1 MALVLKI
8 ATVDRSSSVN
18 WRSLS
23 VTSVL
28 SKEVDQMEFTIRKT
42 SGSKYIP
49 TAGQEVTLE
58 EDTIKI
64 FGGVIIEI
72 QEIVEAG
79 ILLSYKIRCKDYSH
93 FLDRKLATK
102 IYEGYEAGDI
112 VTDLI
117 TTYTT
122 GFTTTNVPASSPII
136 QTMKFNYEQLTRALT
151 KIADTI
157 GWDWYVDPDKDI
169 HFFNADSSVAPF
181 DLTDTGDTFEWK
193 SLEINQNI
201 QQLRNVVYVRGGEYK
216 KTIIEADAID
226 KYEAQANQVTFQ
238 LAYKYDNITVEKNGI
253 VQTVGIDNI
262 DTLASKDCLYN
273 FQEKFITFNPLTAG
287 DDIVVYGDA
296 YIPVIAQARDGD
308 SIVAYGEYQTV
319 VIDKNITSIE
329 EAQLR
334 ARIELIKYAS
344 GAYEASFK
352 TKQTG
357 LRVGQR
363 INVNLSTNRSVTR
376 TLKINRITGKADSS
390 GTMEYT
396 VYVVSSGQ
404 VTLHDIFIELLERDK
419 QNIVIAPNE
428 VIQALEILFE
438 TLSVTDSD
446 PVVTTDSPPY
456 TWGISGGNDGIWN
469 RFTWT

>member
-8 ATVDRSSSVN
+8 ATVDRSASVN

-23 VTSVL
+23 MTSVL
-28 SKEVDQMEFTIRKT
+28 SKEVDQLEFSIRKT

-49 TAGQEVTLE
+49 TAGQEVVLE
-58 EDTIKI
+58 EDSIKI

-72 QEIVEAG
+72 QEIVEQG
-79 ILLSYKIRCKDYSH
+79 ILLSYLIRCKDYSH

-102 IYEGYEAGDI
+102 VYEGFEAGDI
-112 VTDLI
+112 IADLI
-117 TTYTT
+117 STYTS
-122 GFTTTNVPASSPII
+122 GFTVANVPTSSPVIA
-136 QTMKFNYEQLTRALT
+136 TMKFNYEQLTRAFT

-169 HFFNADSSVAPF
+169 HFMNADSSVAPF

-193 SLEINQNI
+193 SLTINQNI
-201 QQLRNVVYVRGGEYK
+201 QQLRNVVFVRGGEYK

-226 KYEAQANQVTFQ
+226 KYEAQANQVTFP
-238 LAYKYDNITVEKNGI
+238 LAYKYDNITVEKNGV
-253 VQTVGIDNI
+253 VQSVGIDNI
-262 DTLASKDCLYN
+262 DDLVTNDVLYN
-273 FQEKFITFNPLTAG
+273 FQEKFITFDPLSAG

-308 SIVAYGEYQTV
+308 SILSYGEYQTV
-319 VIDKNITSIE
+319 VIDKNITSIQ

-334 ARIELIKYAS
+334 ARIELIKYSA
-344 GAYEASFK
+344 GAYEATFR
-352 TKQTG
+352 TKMTG

-363 INVNLSTNRSVTR
+363 INVTLSSNRTVTR
-376 TLKINRITGKADSS
+376 TLKINRLIGKADSS
-390 GTMEYT
+390 GTLEYT
-396 VYVVSSGQ
+396 VYLVSSGQ

-419 QNIVIAPNE
+419 QNIVVASNE
-428 VIQALEILFE
+428 VIQALEILFDSL
-438 TLSVTDSD
+438 TVTDSD
-446 PVVTTDSPPY
+446 PVVSTDSPPY
-456 TWGISGGNDGIWN
+456 HWATGANEGIWN